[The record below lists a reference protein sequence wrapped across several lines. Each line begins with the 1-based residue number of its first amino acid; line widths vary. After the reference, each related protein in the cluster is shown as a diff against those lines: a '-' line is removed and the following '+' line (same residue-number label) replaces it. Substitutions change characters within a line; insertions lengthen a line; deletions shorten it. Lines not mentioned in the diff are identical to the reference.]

1 MSGSDQEHAWQRQAY
16 GWFVVW
22 AAVNVLLLT
31 LLLITDDPAM
41 HRPLAVGA
49 LVAVNLVYLTV
60 GARAV
65 LLDENAGGPGL
76 LAAGLTIALVTVG
89 TAASAEFAYILFVIY
104 PHLFVWLA
112 PIRRAAVAVV
122 VCSVAVFFAQA
133 ANEGFSV
140 GTVLVS
146 ALLGAVSMIF
156 ALAIGVWITRIIEQ
170 SAVRAEIIDELHS
183 TREQLTEVHSEAG
196 ALKERQRLALEIHDT
211 LAQGFTSLLML
222 AQAAEREIDTD
233 RDAAREH
240 LQLAQRTARAN
251 LAEARSMVAALTP
264 PALSGASLSA
274 ALGATIDSFREETGL
289 PAELV
294 IEGEPRPL
302 PGPVQ
307 VVLLRTVQEALTNVR
322 RHAGATRADVRLC
335 YLNGQGTVQVTDDGA
350 GFDTGSAPGF
360 GLRGMRSRVEEAG
373 GAVDVQSELGGGT
386 SVTVS
391 LP

>member
-1 MSGSDQEHAWQRQAY
+1 MTDSGQEHAWQRQAY

-22 AAVNVLLLT
+22 GAVTVLVLVLLL
-31 LLLITDDPAM
+31 LSNDPTV

-49 LVAVNLVYLTV
+49 LIALGVAYAAV
-60 GARAV
+60 GARSV
-65 LLDENAGGPGL
+65 LLDGAASNRGV
-76 LAAGLTIALVTVG
+76 LAATLTILGVG
-89 TAASAEFAYILFVIY
+89 VGVAGAAEFAVILFAVY

-112 PIRRAAVAVV
+112 PIRRAVLGVVALSVVVAVA
-122 VCSVAVFFAQA
+122 QLI
-133 ANEGFSV
+133 NQGFSWPNV
-140 GTVLVS
+140 AVS
-146 ALLGAVSMIF
+146 ALSGAVSMIF
-156 ALAIGVWITRIIEQ
+156 ALAIGVWINRIIEQ
-170 SAVRAEIIDELHS
+170 SAVRAEMIEELRS
-183 TREQLTEVHSEAG
+183 TREQLTEVHTEAG

-222 AQAAEREIDTD
+222 AQAAEREIGTDT
-233 RDAAREH
+233 RAAHQH

-264 PALSGASLSA
+264 PALSGASLTA
-274 ALGATIDSFREETGL
+274 ALTASIDSFREETGL
-289 PAELV
+289 PAGLV

-302 PGPVQ
+302 AGPVE

-335 YLNGQGTVQVTDDGA
+335 YSDGQGTVQVTDDGS
-350 GFDTGSAPGF
+350 GFDTGTAPGF

-373 GAVDVQSELGGGT
+373 GEVSVQSAPGQGT